1 MDRPMRITAKG
12 QVTIPQHVRR
22 AAGLMPGTDVSFELD
37 DGAVR
42 LVKEESRNPRSTR
55 GERLVAR
62 LDGAGS
68 YGMSTDEIL
77 ALMRGASA
85 EDELQGRE

>member
-1 MDRPMRITAKG
+1 MRITAKG
-12 QVTIPQHVRR
+12 QVTIPRHVRL

-37 DGAVR
+37 GGAVR
-42 LVKEESRNPRSTR
+42 LVKAEGRNTRSTR
-55 GERLVAR
+55 GERLVGG
-62 LDGAGS
+62 LDGAGC

-77 ALMRGASA
+77 ALMRGPSA

>member
-1 MDRPMRITAKG
+1 MRITAKG
-12 QVTIPQHVRR
+12 QVTIPRHVRL

-37 DGAVR
+37 GGAVR
-42 LVKEESRNPRSTR
+42 LVKAEGRNNRSTR
-55 GERLVAR
+55 GERLVGG
-62 LDGAGS
+62 LDGAGC

-77 ALMRGASA
+77 ALMRGPSA